1 MSNSLMRRVIGT
13 CVSTGRHLFDFNTSR
28 LSEVMMSIQ
37 VGNLVG
43 FSEKRDVLCYVS
55 RGGSLLVAPIF
66 SENGITDYCY
76 WGICQRLMSSST
88 SMDLI
93 CSDEIDITVTASQAL
108 SLYRDRTEFIS
119 LRQSI
124 IDANALKI
132 RRLRASGF

>member
-1 MSNSLMRRVIGT
+1 MSNSLMQRVIGV

-28 LSEVMMSIQ
+28 LSEVMMSIRA
-37 VGNLVG
+37 GNLVG
-43 FSEKRDVLCYVS
+43 FSERHDVLCYVS
-55 RGGSLLVAPIF
+55 RGNLLVAPIF

-76 WGICQRLMSSST
+76 GGIYQRLMSSST

-119 LRQSI
+119 LWQSI